1 MLTILLYTLAG
12 MFTVCVGAFILFLL
26 LEFIAYIILY
36 GRDGY
41 DE

>member
-1 MLTILLYTLAG
+1 MLTILIYTLLG
-12 MFTVCVGAFILFLL
+12 MCTVCAGGFILFLL

>member
-1 MLTILLYTLAG
+1 MLSIIIYTLLGMVVVSAG
-12 MFTVCVGAFILFLL
+12 GFILFLI

-36 GRDGY
+36 GKDGY

>member
-1 MLTILLYTLAG
+1 MLTILLYTLFGMLAVCAG
-12 MFTVCVGAFILFLL
+12 GFILFLL
-26 LEFIAYIILY
+26 MEFIAYIILY